1 MSKITVIKNH
11 LCQHFMCCVIHV
23 SSFWIRRKTTVSMG
37 YVKNEHWAAKS
48 RVSLD
53 STFKK
58 GGEVLNRVE
67 STELTRAITVVYT
80 QDYPITLS
88 MDGID
93 QMSRLAVYLFQYHYG
108 L

>member
-1 MSKITVIKNH
+1 M
-11 LCQHFMCCVIHV
+11 
-23 SSFWIRRKTTVSMG
+23 
-37 YVKNEHWAAKS
+37 
-48 RVSLD
+48 
-53 STFKK
+53 
-58 GGEVLNRVE
+58 LNRVE